1 MLFQAIR
8 LAPALLSAAL
18 ATVACAQNYPAK
30 AIRLVVPYA
39 PGGGTD
45 VIARQLA
52 ARMGESIKRQVLV
65 DNRAG
70 ANGIIGSEHVANAAG
85 DGYTVLFV
93 SNPHVI
99 NPSAYARLPYD
110 TLRDFAPVSMAAY
123 SPYILVAHNSLP
135 ARGIKELIALGKARP
150 AQIDYASG
158 GTGSS
163 AQLAMELLGQMT
175 GVKFR
180 EIPYKGAGPAL
191 SAVISGEA
199 ALVFGNALTVRPHI
213 QSGRLRALGTASPK
227 RSSSAPD
234 LPTIAESGVP
244 GYSADA
250 LLGMLAPAKTPRAVV
265 DILNSEVHK
274 AMRLP
279 EMEDAMRKVGVDIAL
294 STPDEFA
301 RLIESEI
308 QRWGKVVRALNL
320 RLD

>member
-1 MLFQAIR
+1 M
-8 LAPALLSAAL
+8 
-18 ATVACAQNYPAK
+18 
-30 AIRLVVPYA
+30 VVPYA

-45 VIARQLA
+45 VIARHLA
-52 ARMGESIKRQVLV
+52 VRMSESFKRQVVV

-70 ANGIIGSEHVANAAG
+70 ANGIIGTEHVANAPA

-99 NPSAYARLPYD
+99 NPSAYAKLPYD
-110 TLRDFAPVSMAAY
+110 TVRDFAPVTMAAY

-135 ARGIKELIALGKARP
+135 ARNIRELITLAKAKP
-150 AQIDYASG
+150 GQIDYASG

-163 AQLAMELLGQMT
+163 AQLAMELLALLT
-175 GVKFR
+175 GIKFR

-191 SAVISGEA
+191 TAVISGEA
-199 ALVFGNALTVRPHI
+199 ALVFGNALTVKPHI

-234 LPTIAESGVP
+234 LLTIAEAGVP

-250 LLGMLAPAKTPRAVV
+250 LLALFAPAKTPRVVV

-279 EMEDAMRKVGVDIAL
+279 EMIDAMKAVGVDIAL
-294 STPDEFA
+294 SSPEELG
-301 RLIESEI
+301 RLIEAEI
-308 QRWGKVVRALNL
+308 QRWSKVVRALNL
-320 RLD
+320 KSG